1 MNWQKLL
8 RYYFNK
14 TFCFVWVLHKKLFL
28 FVTILLAFILIVLRL
43 TTIYLESNPQIIHKY
58 IETELHYSVSFD
70 QLKVDVNPL
79 YPSISMINVTIK
91 KLQTDNKQ
99 KSLDI
104 GGFVSFD
111 SINIQ
116 LDIILSIIRNK
127 VVINEVVL
135 DGLNLIVQRLTQDQ
149 ISIAG
154 FKLNIKDKQSASTSF
169 NNDSA
174 LLKILSQNKLIVSN
188 CRVRFVDKM
197 KLYPT
202 SFFTDINIS
211 IKNEGI
217 KHQLKLQTQL
227 NKINTQLE
235 LRLNLIGRLDKPENI
250 SGKAYVFINKLT
262 HRTIQNFIKDDVL
275 KIGHYRLNH
284 LNSNAKIWAKIKKGK
299 LGSVQGQLAINE
311 SELIDTDSKQ
321 SINLYDLKTN
331 FLLAN
336 KLDSETKYSSI
347 DCHNWFIDLYDLN
360 FSIEDERFSGQ
371 RVYLENSF
379 DKPSE
384 TSKLQW
390 FVNKLE
396 LEKLLPA
403 ASFFI
408 TKNNY
413 QEVTKSISPAGNIE
427 NIIGSI
433 TIANNSLKI
442 EDINYQ
448 LQADLK
454 DISVNAYTAMSIPK
468 INKLN
473 AQIIFNK
480 QQGSLHIESKN
491 LDLHLNSLFRDAW
504 QIDFLAA
511 EVYWQK
517 DDQDW
522 LLGLNNI
529 TFSNPHL
536 SANADLKLWL
546 LENEAPFLDL
556 TAFFTNAKVINVPYY
571 LPSKVMSEGL
581 VHWLDN
587 AFDSGIATDGGVVF
601 RGQLKHFPFTDQ
613 SGVLDI
619 SFNADDVLLE
629 YQKGWPKLKNIDA
642 LIQFTAKGM
651 YVESQHSEVFSAVS
665 KNINAD
671 IEDYLNPVLKI
682 TGDIQAN
689 VKDALLY
696 LKQSNLIS
704 QDVVAML
711 DAEGN
716 INLNLDLNIPTEKGE
731 PDTKV
736 LVSFKDADYYPPG
749 MERKKGLVSHIKG
762 DIMVHNKQIDGK
774 NISASIM
781 NSPAHIDIKTAS
793 RLTRKNKKP
802 NINVSLNSQ
811 LSFSQL
817 DEFNLIPK
825 KFSNLKNYI
834 SGSTNVVS
842 NINIPNDEQAFSF
855 SIKTDLKG
863 LNSQLPLPFKKQTD
877 EKIILKGSY
886 SEYSSQTIKQ
896 PQINIDYADKI
907 SLVILLNNRTNDM
920 NLSKAHLSFTK
931 EKAHLPKKDVLKI
944 SGRVTEM
951 PLAEWVTV
959 LKSLKT
965 EKLEPVRQKNI
976 LPIELALTE
985 LILPEPAYF
994 SDENNADSPKETPE
1008 DESPTLSDMEPREFP
1023 LIYGFIEAIKLGEVN
1038 FGKLS
1043 VETSR
1048 VDEDILFDKLN
1059 LQGKLFSFKGKASW
1073 NHWYDVPEVN
1083 IEGKLTT
1090 DSIEEFNKQ
1099 LQLDEIIRQGK
1110 AEAWGFVEWQGA
1122 PSDFSKKNLKGNIHI
1137 DVQKGSFI
1145 DAKPGAAGRLLGLL
1159 NLNELTRRISLD
1171 FTDVK
1176 DEGFSFDTI
1185 NGDFKFLNG
1194 NIYTDNLR
1202 ILAPSSNLLITGR
1215 TGMVSKDFDQKV
1227 VVIPEISATLP
1238 IAGAMVAGP
1247 AGAAIAWMGQKLVG
1261 QEINKIST
1269 FTYTVQGS
1277 WENPEIKRERSKK
1290 LTNTDIKNVFDLQ
1303 EIKKIDTDKKKRDDK
1318 LNSKVENP
1326 FLDN

>member
-1 MNWQKLL
+1 M
-8 RYYFNK
+8 
-14 TFCFVWVLHKKLFL
+14 
-28 FVTILLAFILIVLRL
+28 
-43 TTIYLESNPQIIHKY
+43 
-58 IETELHYSVSFD
+58 
-70 QLKVDVNPL
+70 
-79 YPSISMINVTIK
+79 
-91 KLQTDNKQ
+91 
-99 KSLDI
+99 
-104 GGFVSFD
+104 
-111 SINIQ
+111 
-116 LDIILSIIRNK
+116 
-127 VVINEVVL
+127 
-135 DGLNLIVQRLTQDQ
+135 
-149 ISIAG
+149 
-154 FKLNIKDKQSASTSF
+154 
-169 NNDSA
+169 
-174 LLKILSQNKLIVSN
+174 
-188 CRVRFVDKM
+188 
-197 KLYPT
+197 
-202 SFFTDINIS
+202 
-211 IKNEGI
+211 
-217 KHQLKLQTQL
+217 
-227 NKINTQLE
+227 
-235 LRLNLIGRLDKPENI
+235 
-250 SGKAYVFINKLT
+250 
-262 HRTIQNFIKDDVL
+262 
-275 KIGHYRLNH
+275 
-284 LNSNAKIWAKIKKGK
+284 
-299 LGSVQGQLAINE
+299 
-311 SELIDTDSKQ
+311 
-321 SINLYDLKTN
+321 
-331 FLLAN
+331 
-336 KLDSETKYSSI
+336 
-347 DCHNWFIDLYDLN
+347 
-360 FSIEDERFSGQ
+360 
-371 RVYLENSF
+371 
-379 DKPSE
+379 
-384 TSKLQW
+384 
-390 FVNKLE
+390 
-396 LEKLLPA
+396 PA

-408 TKNNY
+408 TKNNA
-413 QEVTKSISPAGNIE
+413 QEAIKSISPAGNIE

-433 TIANNSLKI
+433 TIANNSLQI

-480 QQGSLHIESKN
+480 QQGSLHIDSKN
-491 LDLHLNSLFRDAW
+491 MGLHLNSLFRDAW
-504 QIDFLAA
+504 PVDLLAG

-529 TFSNPHL
+529 AFANPHL

-601 RGQLKHFPFTDQ
+601 RGQMKQFPFADQ

-619 SFNADDVLLE
+619 SFNADNVLLE
-629 YQKGWPKLKNIDA
+629 YQKDWPKLKNIDA

-651 YVESQHSEVFSAVS
+651 FVESQHSEVFSAVS

-689 VKDALLY
+689 IKDALLY
-696 LKQSNLIS
+696 LEQSNLIS

-711 DAEGN
+711 DAEGD
-716 INLNLDLNIPTEKGE
+716 INLNLDLNIPTKKGE

-736 LVSFKDADYYPPG
+736 LVTLKDADYYPPG
-749 MERKKGLVSHIKG
+749 LERKKGLVSHIKG

-793 RLTRKNKKP
+793 RLTRKNKEP
-802 NINVSLNSQ
+802 NINISLNSQ

-817 DEFNLIPK
+817 EEFNLIPK

-842 NINIPNDEQAFSF
+842 NINLPNEEQAFSF
-855 SIKTDLKG
+855 AIKTDLKG
-863 LNSQLPLPFKKQTD
+863 LNSQLPLPFKKQKD
-877 EKIILKGSY
+877 EKINLKGSY

-907 SLVILLNNRTNDM
+907 SLVLLLNNIKNEM

-944 SGRVTEM
+944 SGRVAEV

-959 LKSLKT
+959 LESLET
-965 EKLEPVRQKNI
+965 EKLELEAVRQNNF

-985 LILPEPAYF
+985 LILPELAYF
-994 SDENNADSPKETPE
+994 SDENIADSSKEKQE
-1008 DESPTLSDMEPREFP
+1008 YESETLSDMEPGEFP
-1023 LIYGFIEAIKLGEVN
+1023 LIYGFIESIKLGEVSL
-1038 FGKLS
+1038 GKLS

-1048 VDEDILFDKLN
+1048 VDEDILFDKLH

-1083 IEGKLTT
+1083 IEGKLTS

-1099 LQLDEIIRQGK
+1099 LHLDQSISQGK
-1110 AEAWGFVEWQGA
+1110 AEASGFVEWQGA

-1171 FTDVK
+1171 FSDVK
-1176 DEGFSFDTI
+1176 DKGFSFDTI

-1215 TGMVSKDFDQKV
+1215 TGMVAKDFDQKV
-1227 VVIPEISATLP
+1227 IVIPEISATLP

-1247 AGAAIAWMGQKLVG
+1247 AGAAIAWIGQKLVG
-1261 QEINKIST
+1261 QQINKISA

-1277 WENPEIKRERSKK
+1277 WDNPEIKRDRSKK
-1290 LTNTDIKNVFDLQ
+1290 PTSTDIKNVLELQ
-1303 EIKKIDTDKKKRDDK
+1303 EIKKPDTDKKKLDVE
-1318 LNSKVENP
+1318 LNSKLENP